1 MASEF
6 QFASVETTPS
16 YSDILDKLERD
27 LRRER
32 PSDVLQFCANYFN
45 GKLAEQ
51 REILLS
57 QTNLDPSGKVRALF
71 LLGLTVH
78 VIVWYCIKNKRRE
91 SSCWGEY
98 PFGITHWSVLLLC
111 MQSSFAPLQ
120 HRCMGRYPDET
131 NQIDIIMTI
140 MPCNS
145 LFL

>member
-16 YSDILDKLERD
+16 YSDILDELERD

-71 LLGLTVH
+71 FLGLTVH
-78 VIVWYCIKNKRRE
+78 VTSGIISRINEE
-91 SSCWGEY
+91 SRAVGENILSGSLTGQCCSC
-98 PFGITHWSVLLLC
+98 VCKAALLR
-111 MQSSFAPLQ
+111 S
-120 HRCMGRYPDET
+120 
-131 NQIDIIMTI
+131 NIDAWADTQMKQTRLI
-140 MPCNS
+140 
-145 LFL
+145 

>member
-16 YSDILDKLERD
+16 YSDILDELERD

-71 LLGLTVH
+71 FLGLTVH
-78 VIVWYCIKNKRRE
+78 VTSGIISRINEE
-91 SSCWGEY
+91 SRAVGENILSGSLTGQCCSCGCKAA
-98 PFGITHWSVLLLC
+98 LLR
-111 MQSSFAPLQ
+111 S
-120 HRCMGRYPDET
+120 
-131 NQIDIIMTI
+131 NIDAWADTQKKQTRLI
-140 MPCNS
+140 
-145 LFL
+145 